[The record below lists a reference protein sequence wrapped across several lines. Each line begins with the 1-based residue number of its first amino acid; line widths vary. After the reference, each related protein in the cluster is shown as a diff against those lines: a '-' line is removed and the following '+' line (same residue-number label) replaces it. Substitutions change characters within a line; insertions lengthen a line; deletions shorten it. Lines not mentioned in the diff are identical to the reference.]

1 MLILFGTR
9 SSVRVLA
16 MVTFLCGTTNQGAA
30 HRLVQVTR
38 WFTLFFIPVFPIGR
52 RYVLTC
58 IACGQA
64 SKLTKEQADEIV
76 ARAEAPAQE
85 SLPTTLPDVS

>member
-9 SSVRVLA
+9 SRVRVMA
-16 MVTFLCGTTNQGAA
+16 MVTFLCRTTNQSAA
-30 HRLVQVTR
+30 HRLSQITR

-58 IACGQA
+58 IACGQS

-76 ARAEAPAQE
+76 ARVEAPAQE
-85 SLPTTLPDVS
+85 SLPTTLPDGP

>member
-1 MLILFGTR
+1 MFILFGTR
-9 SSVRVLA
+9 ATVKTLA
-16 MVTFLCGTTNQGAA
+16 MITFLCSTYNQPAA
-30 HRLVQVTR
+30 HRLTQITR

-58 IACGQA
+58 AACGQA
-64 SKLTKEQADEIV
+64 SKITRQQADEMV

-85 SLPTTLPDVS
+85 SLPTDAS

>member
-9 SSVRVLA
+9 SMVRTLA
-16 MVTFLCGTTNQGAA
+16 MVTYMCRTTSQPAA
-30 HRLVQVTR
+30 HRLSKITR

-58 IACGQA
+58 AACGQ
-64 SKLTKEQADEIV
+64 SYKVTKENATEIV
-76 ARAEAPAQE
+76 ARHEAPQLE
-85 SLPTTLPDVS
+85 TLPTEAS

>member
-1 MLILFGTR
+1 
-9 SSVRVLA
+9 
-16 MVTFLCGTTNQGAA
+16 MVTFLCSNTNQGAA
-30 HRLVQVTR
+30 HRLSQITR

-58 IACGQA
+58 AACGQS

-85 SLPTTLPDVS
+85 SLPTDAA

>member
-1 MLILFGTR
+1 MFILFGVR
-9 SSVRVLA
+9 SKARTLA
-16 MVTFLCGTTNQGAA
+16 MVTFLCTTSQQPAA
-30 HRLVQVTR
+30 HRLSQHTR

-58 IACGQA
+58 SACGQS
-64 SKLTKEQADEIV
+64 SKLTRQQADEIV

-85 SLPTTLPDVS
+85 SLPTDAS